1 MQLHKADCVYIG
13 CLLVYLVLYVVVH
26 EGGREAGTEGGTEGG
41 RGREWARVRR
51 LTNDDTMCL
60 QCLRSSRGE

>member
-13 CLLVYLVLYVVVH
+13 CLLVYLVLCVVVH
-26 EGGREAGTEGGTEGG
+26 EGGREAGTEGG

>member
-13 CLLVYLVLYVVVH
+13 CLLVYLVLCVVVH
-26 EGGREAGTEGGTEGG
+26 EGGREAGTEGGEGESG
-41 RGREWARVRR
+41 HECVE